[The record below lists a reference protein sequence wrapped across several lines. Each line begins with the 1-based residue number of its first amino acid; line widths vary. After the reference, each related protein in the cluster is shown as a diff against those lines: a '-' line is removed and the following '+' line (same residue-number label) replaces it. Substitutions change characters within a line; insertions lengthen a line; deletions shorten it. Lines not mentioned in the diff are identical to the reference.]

1 MSVTQDENET
11 LSFLVEETDAG
22 KRLDAFIASKDGSLS
37 RSRFKSLIKEGHVS
51 IIEVAKATAEL
62 EERVL
67 KEPNYRVSEADR
79 IIVNMPPPEDP
90 TPQGE
95 DIPLDIV
102 FEDDH
107 LIVINK
113 PTGLVVHPAAGNWTG
128 TLVNALIHHCGD
140 SLSGIGGV
148 RRPGIVHRLDKE
160 TSGLLVV
167 AKSDAAHKGLS
178 EQFADHGRTGPLVR
192 AYQALVWGQL
202 ERRKGTIDTQ
212 IGRSHN
218 NRLKMMVL
226 KEGGRQAITHYRV
239 LEEFTSGSEVVASR
253 VECRLETGRTH
264 QIRVHMAHIG
274 HPLIGDPEYGQGF
287 KSKLNKLPDTLARH
301 IEKRKRQALHAGLLG
316 FAHPVS
322 GEEVIFESEMPQ
334 DLKNVMKALQNM

>member
-1 MSVTQDENET
+1 MSDTHAEDEI
-11 LSFLVEETDAG
+11 LDFLVEDGEEG
-22 KRLDAFIASKDGSLS
+22 KRLDALIASKDGRFS
-37 RSRFKSLIKEGHVS
+37 RSRFKSLIKEGQVNLTNPDGLS
-51 IIEVAKATAEL
+51 RTI
-62 EERVL
+62 
-67 KEPNYRVSEADR
+67 KEPNHRVNVGDHLK
-79 IIVNMPPPEDP
+79 IILPAPEDP

-95 DIPLDIV
+95 DIPLDVV

-113 PTGLVVHPAAGNWTG
+113 PTGMVVHPAAGNWTG

-167 AKSDAAHKGLS
+167 AKTDAAHKGLS

-192 AYQALVWGQL
+192 AYQALVWGEL
-202 ERRKGTIDTQ
+202 RNRKGTIDTQ
-212 IGRSHN
+212 IGRAQH
-218 NRLKMMVL
+218 NRLKQKVL
-226 KEGGRQAITHYRV
+226 KEGGRQAITHYEV
-239 LEEFTSGSEVVASR
+239 KETFTSGSEIIASR

-274 HPLIGDPEYGQGF
+274 HPLIGDPEYGTGF
-287 KSKLNKLPDTLARH
+287 KSKINKLPDSLARH

-316 FAHPVS
+316 FAHPIS
-322 GEEVIFESEMPQ
+322 EEELIFERDMPQ
-334 DLKNVMKALQNM
+334 DLMNVMKALQQM

>member
-1 MSVTQDENET
+1 MSDSTSASENEILT
-11 LSFLVEETDAG
+11 FDVDEADAG
-22 KRLDAFIASKDGSLS
+22 KRLDAYIAEKEDRHS
-37 RSRFKSLIKEGHVS
+37 RSRLKSLIKEGQVS
-51 IIEVAKATAEL
+51 IARPDQP
-62 EERVL
+62 ERTIL
-67 KEPNYRVSEADR
+67 EPNQRVNVGDR
-79 IIVNMPPPEDP
+79 ITLILPPPEDP
-90 TPQGE
+90 TPLGE
-95 DIPLDIV
+95 DIPLEVIY
-102 FEDDH
+102 EDDE

-113 PTGLVVHPAAGNWTG
+113 PAGLVVHPAAGNWTG

-148 RRPGIVHRLDKE
+148 KRPGIVHRLDKE

-167 AKSDAAHKGLS
+167 AKTDAAHKGLS
-178 EQFADHGRTGPLVR
+178 DQFADHGRSGPLVR

-202 ERRKGTIDTQ
+202 KSKKGTIDTQ
-212 IGRSHN
+212 IGRSQH
-218 NRLKMMVL
+218 NRLKQKVL
-226 KEGGRQAITHYRV
+226 KNGGRQAITHYRV
-239 LEEFTSGSEVVASR
+239 LEEFASEGEVLASL

-316 FAHPVS
+316 FAHPIT
-322 GEEVIFESEMPQ
+322 GETMTFQSEMPK
-334 DLKNVMKALQNM
+334 DLQNVMKALKKMSN

>member
-1 MSVTQDENET
+1 MTDSYAEDEI
-11 LSFLVEETDAG
+11 LDFLVEESEAG
-22 KRLDAFIASKDGSLS
+22 KRLDALIATKDGRYS
-37 RSRFKSLIKEGHVS
+37 RSRFKSLIKDGMVS
-51 IIEVAKATAEL
+51 ITEASQTA
-62 EERVL
+62 RTI
-67 KEPNYRVSEADR
+67 KEPNHRVNAGDHVQ
-79 IIVNMPPPEDP
+79 ITLPPPEDP

-95 DIPLDIV
+95 DIPLDVV

-113 PTGLVVHPAAGNWTG
+113 PTGMVVHPAAGNWTG

-167 AKSDAAHKGLS
+167 AKNDIAHKGLS

-192 AYQALVWGQL
+192 AYQALVWGQI
-202 ERRKGTIDTQ
+202 RNRKGTIDTQ
-212 IGRSHN
+212 IGRSQH
-218 NRLKMMVL
+218 NRLRQKVL
-226 KEGGRQAITHYRV
+226 KEGGRQAITHYR
-239 LEEFTSGSEVVASR
+239 LMEEFVSDGEVIGSR

-264 QIRVHMAHIG
+264 QIRVHMAYIG

-287 KSKLNKLPDTLARH
+287 KSKLNKLPETLARH
-301 IEKRKRQALHAGLLG
+301 IEKRKRQALHAGTLG
-316 FAHPVS
+316 FAHPVT
-322 GEEVIFESEMPQ
+322 GEELVFESEMPQ
-334 DLKNVMKALQNM
+334 DLKNVMKALQKMQS

>member
-1 MSVTQDENET
+1 MSAPN
-11 LSFLVEETDAG
+11 VEEEILNFEVDEYEIG
-22 KRLDAFIASKDGSLS
+22 KRLDAIIAAKDGRFS
-37 RSRFKSLIKEGHVS
+37 RSRFKSLIKEGQVTLAS
-51 IIEVAKATAEL
+51 TDQP
-62 EERVL
+62 ERTIM
-67 KEPNYRVSEADR
+67 EPNHRVNAGDR
-79 IIVNMPPPEDP
+79 ITVTLPPPEDP
-90 TPQGE
+90 TPKGQ
-95 DIPLDIV
+95 DIPLDVV

-113 PTGLVVHPAAGNWTG
+113 PTGLVVHPAAGNWSG

-167 AKSDAAHKGLS
+167 AKTDAAHKGLS

-192 AYQALVWGQL
+192 AYQALVWGQVHNK
-202 ERRKGTIDTQ
+202 KGTIDTQ
-212 IGRSHN
+212 IGRAHH
-218 NRLKMMVL
+218 NRLRQKVL

-239 LEEFTSGSEVVASR
+239 MEEFGSEAEIVASR
-253 VECRLETGRTH
+253 VECKLETGRTH

-287 KSKLNKLPDTLARH
+287 KSKLNKLPEDLARK
-301 IEKRKRQALHAGLLG
+301 IEKRRRQALHAGLLG
-316 FAHPVS
+316 FAHPVT
-322 GEEVIFESEMPQ
+322 GEEMIFEREMPE
-334 DLKNVMKALQNM
+334 DLMNVMIALQKI